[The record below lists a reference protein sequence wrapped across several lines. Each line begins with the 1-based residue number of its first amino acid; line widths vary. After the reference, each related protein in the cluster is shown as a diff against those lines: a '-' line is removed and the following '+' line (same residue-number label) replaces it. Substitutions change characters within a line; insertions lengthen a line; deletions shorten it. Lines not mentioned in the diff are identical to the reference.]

1 MKGFKKYYQ
10 LSPRITVIIYV
21 RERLNYLPDSSIYV
35 RERANYLPD
44 SSIYVRES
52 SNYLPNSSIYVRERA
67 NYLPDS
73 FIYVRESP
81 NYLPES
87 PFSSIQTLTL
97 ITCIPMLPKSYR
109 QKCCLGGIKRSF
121 NYLNRSI

>member
-10 LSPRITVIIYV
+10 LSPRITAIIYA
-21 RERLNYLPDSSIYV
+21 RESPNYLPDSF
-35 RERANYLPD
+35 
-44 SSIYVRES
+44 IYVRES
-52 SNYLPNSSIYVRERA
+52 SNYLPNSSIYVTEGS
-67 NYLPDS
+67 NYLPNS
-73 FIYVRESP
+73 FIYVREGS

-87 PFSSIQTLTL
+87 PFSSIQNLTL

-109 QKCCLGGIKRSF
+109 QKCCLGGIRRSS

>member
-10 LSPRITVIIYV
+10 LSPRITAIIYV
-21 RERLNYLPDSSIYV
+21 RERLNYLPDSFIYVRESSNYLSDSFIYV

-44 SSIYVRES
+44 SFIYVREG

-67 NYLPDS
+67 NYLP
-73 FIYVRESP
+73 
-81 NYLPES
+81 ES
-87 PFSSIQTLTL
+87 PFSCIQTLTL
-97 ITCIPMLPKSYR
+97 ITCIPMLPKSHR